1 MPPNNS
7 FFSCLNDA
15 CNKVKQYALDALSYL
30 NSTKNARDE
39 TLQAENNTLNYK
51 NSAETAKNEAIN
63 AKNEAQNI
71 ADNIVIPDGAT
82 YNKQEVEQM
91 YVDMINNTNKA
102 LYMAS
107 MAIGLA
113 DNSK

>member
-7 FFSCLNDA
+7 FFSCLSDA

-30 NSTKNARDE
+30 NGTKNARDE
-39 TLQAENNTLNYK
+39 TLQAENNALKYK

-71 ADNIVIPDGAT
+71 ADNIVIPNEAT
-82 YNKQEVEQM
+82 YNKDSIDYMLNIYLTDITALQAQISILKKGE
-91 YVDMINNTNKA
+91 NN
-102 LYMAS
+102 
-107 MAIGLA
+107 G
-113 DNSK
+113 